1 MSTSG
6 RQSTLSNIWLPPEPA
21 LSTTL
26 TTGDAAKE
34 SHLIFSRISFVPGQL
49 NGPARK
55 PKFQVSLR
63 EANYKLI
70 WGQVDTMLWN
80 HSPLKIKLFQLL
92 LFTAGDN
99 AAQRFPGGK
108 KGGDR
113 RGRGSGDLT
122 FGLYSFW
129 TGTAAL

>member
-1 MSTSG
+1 M
-6 RQSTLSNIWLPPEPA
+6 
-21 LSTTL
+21 STTL

-80 HSPLKIKLFQLL
+80 HSPLKIKLFQPQATMLHRG
-92 LFTAGDN
+92 FR
-99 AAQRFPGGK
+99 AAK
-108 KGGDR
+108 KEGIDV
-113 RGRGSGDLT
+113 DEDQVI
-122 FGLYSFW
+122 
-129 TGTAAL
+129 